1 MSKIAVVT
9 GAASGIGEEAAHDLV
24 ARDWTV
30 YGLDVKQDSLDKT
43 AAALANERFHPV
55 LCDIRSAEAV
65 QSTMAEIGNRTGKIN
80 ALIASAGVN
89 RLGALSEMSVE
100 DFDLVFDVNVRGLW
114 LSARET
120 IPFLRAAAKDGEL
133 ARIVMLSSVSA
144 LRPKIEGG
152 AYGASKIAVSQ
163 LSRVMAVE
171 CAKDGILVNA
181 VAPGTVDTP
190 MVQNADTSGN
200 WRPSG
205 PSPLG
210 RVADPIDIVRV
221 IRFLLNEDSGYVTG
235 TIIPVDGGTHAA
247 FVPPK

>member
-1 MSKIAVVT
+1 MSNIAVVT
-9 GAASGIGEEAAHDLV
+9 GVASGIGKEAAHDLV

-30 YGLDVKQDSLDKT
+30 FGLDIAQDGLDKT
-43 AAALANERFHPV
+43 TTALASERFHPV
-55 LCDIRSAEAV
+55 VCDIRSAEAV
-65 QSTMAEIGNRTGKIN
+65 QNKMAEIGNRTGKIN
-80 ALIASAGVN
+80 ALIASAGVI

-100 DFDLVFDVNVRGLW
+100 DFDLIFDVNVRGLW

-163 LSRVMAVE
+163 LARVMGVE

-205 PSPLG
+205 PSPIG
-210 RVADPIDIVRV
+210 RVAEPKDIVRV
-221 IRFLLNEDSGYVTG
+221 IRFLLSEDSAYVTG
-235 TIIPVDGGTHAA
+235 TTIPVDGGTHAA

>member
-24 ARDWTV
+24 AHDWAV
-30 YGLDVKQDSLDKT
+30 YGLDVTQDGLDKT
-43 AAALANERFHPV
+43 AAALKNDRFHPV

-65 QSTMAEIGNRTGKIN
+65 QSAMAEIGNRTGKIN

-152 AYGASKIAVSQ
+152 AYAASKIAVSQ
-163 LSRVMAVE
+163 LTRVMAVE

-221 IRFLLNEDSGYVTG
+221 IRFLLSENSGYVTG

>member
-1 MSKIAVVT
+1 MNHIAVVT
-9 GAASGIGEEAAHDLV
+9 GAASGIGQEACRDLL
-24 ARDWTV
+24 DKGWTV
-30 YGLDVKQDSLDKT
+30 FGLDVT
-43 AAALANERFHPV
+43 EEGIATTRETLAHDAFHAKV
-55 LCDIRSAEAV
+55 CDVRSADAV
-65 QSTMAEIGNRTGKIN
+65 HSVMSEIGERTGKIN
-80 ALIASAGVN
+80 ALIASAGVI
-89 RLGALSEMSVE
+89 RLAPLAEMSVE
-100 DFDLVFDVNVRGLW
+100 DFDLIFDVNVRGLW

-120 IPFLRAAAKDGEL
+120 IPYLRAASHAGEL

-163 LSRVMAVE
+163 LTRVLGVE

-181 VAPGTVDTP
+181 IAPGTVDTP
-190 MVQNADTSGN
+190 MVQNADKSGD

-210 RVADPIDIVRV
+210 RVAEPPDIVRV
-221 IRFLLNEDSGYVTG
+221 MRFLLSEDAAYVTG
-235 TIIPVDGGTHAA
+235 TTIPVDGGTSGA